1 MVTEDAIRDYYA
13 GLPVRTVVERHGL
26 RSRGVLYGAL
36 RRSGR
41 KTRGSRLTPATR
53 REIEDRYYAGEPV
66 SSICAALGVTRYAVK
81 SNVCPDRRRNSL
93 RPRV

>member
-1 MVTEDAIRDYYA
+1 MVTEDAILDYYA

-26 RSRGVLYGAL
+26 RSRGVLYGVL
-36 RRSGR
+36 RRAGMD
-41 KTRGSRLTPATR
+41 TRGSRLTPATR
-53 REIEDRYYAGEPV
+53 RAIYERYYAGETVP
-66 SSICAALGVTRYAVK
+66 SICAALGVTRYAVY